1 MTSLEMIQC
10 KRTADMESLYLML
23 NNEEAIYNLC
33 YDTADRLAR
42 RLLSGK
48 DVNYDELADEY
59 GKKID
64 ISLDRLYVRRHKICG
79 EWLQLTDEQKL
90 IVAWQWFYN
99 DIIETALFYKQEL
112 KKEAVCTH

>member
-1 MTSLEMIQC
+1 MTSLEMIQY

-23 NNEEAIYNLC
+23 NNEEAIYNLWH
-33 YDTADRLAR
+33 DTAERLAR

-59 GKKID
+59 GKKIV
-64 ISLDRLYVRRHKICG
+64 ISLDRLCVRHHKICG

-99 DIIETALFYKQEL
+99 DILETALFYKQEL

>member
-1 MTSLEMIQC
+1 MTSLEMIQY

-23 NNEEAIYNLC
+23 NKEEAIYNLWH
-33 YDTADRLAR
+33 DTAERLAR

-59 GKKID
+59 GKKIAL
-64 ISLDRLYVRRHKICG
+64 SLDRLCVRYHKICG
-79 EWLQLTDEQKL
+79 EWLQLTEEQNI

>member
-1 MTSLEMIQC
+1 MTSLEMIQYR
-10 KRTADMESLYLML
+10 RTDDMESLYLML
-23 NNEEAIYNLC
+23 DNEKTIYNLWH
-33 YDTADRLAR
+33 DTAERLAR

-59 GKKID
+59 GKKIAL
-64 ISLDRLYVRRHKICG
+64 SLDRLCVRYHKICG
-79 EWLQLTDEQKL
+79 EWLQLTEEQNI

-112 KKEAVCTH
+112 KKEPVCTH